1 MNYSNYRFTLD
12 MQSNISQVSLP
23 VRLLDTSRKL
33 YISLTDGGSPYTIA
47 DGCRA
52 VFYARKADGKTI
64 MNDCIIEKNTTIRYD
79 LTQQTTTCA
88 GIVDCEVRLYGADGN
103 LITSPRFILVV
114 DERVVYDD
122 DFPLSE
128 SEKSAFDNIV
138 SSELGRV
145 NAEDLRVAAE
155 TKRESAENYRVYRE
169 SERFLAETE
178 RELAESK
185 RAEATSKAINKVNDL
200 LEVVQKGSAPFTV
213 VGGDVENNE
222 AAAVGATAFGY
233 GGTKAKGIGAF
244 VAGNLDTGTYPDGTR
259 VIKGIVYDIGATGKA
274 SASIGG
280 SNTAAGEGSVSFG
293 AHCASLAKRSFTAG
307 QQSWVYPEHEDSIA
321 IGKGVQSGAKWQT
334 IFGSFNNPNS
344 TAVFQIGAGTS
355 GSNRVN
361 AFEVGIENN
370 ETYIEIGGTR
380 LTLSEIIALKA
391 LLGN

>member
-128 SEKSAFDNIV
+128 SEQSALDNIAI
-138 SSELGRV
+138 SETARV
-145 NAEDLRVAAE
+145 YAEELRVAAE
-155 TKRESAENYRVYRE
+155 KARVSAETARA
-169 SERFLAETE
+169 SAETE
-178 RELAESK
+178 RAT
-185 RAEATSKAINKVNDL
+185 ATSEALFKINNFLKKVEPTIVEVSL
-200 LEVVQKGSAPFTV
+200 L
-213 VGGDVENNE
+213 
-222 AAAVGATAFGY
+222 
-233 GGTKAKGIGAF
+233 
-244 VAGNLDTGTYPDGTR
+244 
-259 VIKGIVYDIGATGKA
+259 A
-274 SASIGG
+274 SAWV
-280 SNTAAGEGSVSFG
+280 GEAHLYSQIINVEGVTKYSKVDLQPSVEQ
-293 AHCASLAKRSFTAG
+293 LAIFHDKDLALVTENEDG
-307 QQSWVYPEHEDSIA
+307 VVTVYA
-321 IGKGVQSGAKWQT
+321 IGDKPTNDYT
-334 IFGSFNNPNS
+334 IQA
-344 TAVFQIGAGTS
+344 TVT
-355 GSNRVN
+355 
-361 AFEVGIENN
+361 EVTE
-370 ETYIEIGGTR
+370 
-380 LTLSEIIALKA
+380 
-391 LLGN
+391 